1 MNRSSIPRV
10 SVLYHIHLYLIIGPQ
25 GLKLQA
31 QASAT
36 NLSVVHT
43 RIHTP
48 GLYLSLFSRL
58 NHAKFC
64 VLQVPRPQDLRPGLG
79 DRLGTRLPDL
89 KLSRSSRG
97 FICRVCTSP
106 IRVSAVLFCLSRRVA
121 PLFHD
126 AVRPRP
132 RPISGLKPSAMNASA
147 LNRAVHISNP
157 HLILPNT
164 IFIFSAPQTACFL
177 PRSTTTRT
185 RKGFKTRA

>member
-1 MNRSSIPRV
+1 MSFIP
-10 SVLYHIHLYLIIGPQ
+10 
-25 GLKLQA
+25 
-31 QASAT
+31 AST
-36 NLSVVHT
+36 L
-43 RIHTP
+43 P

-106 IRVSAVLFCLSRRVA
+106 NPRLGGTILPVVSRRVA

-126 AVRPRP
+126 AVRPRS